1 MAGGV
6 DVSPEPPIDVVTLLV
21 GLAVLVGLVG
31 IVVPVLPGSAL
42 IGVAV
47 AVWAST
53 HPSTGSWLVL
63 AAVAVLLATG
73 SVGTYV
79 LTGRRV
85 SAAGVPR
92 RTLVIAGLV
101 GIVGFFVVPVVGL
114 LLGFVLALYALEH
127 LRLRDPVA
135 ARDSAWVALRA
146 TGLGML
152 VELGLALLASATW
165 LVAVLT
171 GVGS

>member
-1 MAGGV
+1 MT
-6 DVSPEPPIDVVTLLV
+6 PLV
-21 GLAVLVGLVG
+21 GLAVLVGPVG

-47 AVWAST
+47 GVWAFT
-53 HPSTGSWLVL
+53 HPSAGSWVVL
-63 AAVAVLLATG
+63 AAVVTLLAIG
-73 SVGTYV
+73 WAGTYV

-92 RTLVIAGLV
+92 RSLVVAGLV
-101 GIVGFFVVPVVGL
+101 GIVGFVVVPVVGL
-114 LLGFVLALYALEH
+114 LLGFVLGLYTMEH
-127 LRLRDPVA
+127 LRLRDSAA
-135 ARDSAWVALRA
+135 ARESAWVALRA

-152 VELGLALLASATW
+152 VELGLALLAAATW

-171 GVGS
+171 GVGG

>member
-1 MAGGV
+1 M
-6 DVSPEPPIDVVTLLV
+6 TLLV

-42 IGVAV
+42 IGLAV
-47 AVWAST
+47 GVWAFT
-53 HPSTGSWLVL
+53 HPSTGSWVVL
-63 AAVAVLLATG
+63 AVVATLLAVG
-73 SVGTYV
+73 WAGTYV

-92 RTLVIAGLV
+92 RSLVVAGLV

-114 LLGFVLALYALEH
+114 LLGFVLGLYAMEH
-127 LRLRDPVA
+127 LRLRDPAA
-135 ARDSAWVALRA
+135 ARESAWVALRA

>member
-1 MAGGV
+1 M
-6 DVSPEPPIDVVTLLV
+6 TLLV

-47 AVWAST
+47 GVWAFT
-53 HPSTGSWLVL
+53 HPSPGSWVVL
-63 AAVAVLLATG
+63 AAVGTLLAVG
-73 SVGTYV
+73 WAGTYV

-92 RTLVIAGLV
+92 RSLVVAGLV

-114 LLGFVLALYALEH
+114 LLGFVLGLYAMEH

-152 VELGLALLASATW
+152 VELGLGLLASATW

-171 GVGS
+171 GVGA

>member
-1 MAGGV
+1 M
-6 DVSPEPPIDVVTLLV
+6 TLLV

-42 IGVAV
+42 IGLAV
-47 AVWAST
+47 GVWAFT
-53 HPSTGSWLVL
+53 HPSTGSWVVL
-63 AAVAVLLATG
+63 AVVATLLTVGWA
-73 SVGTYV
+73 GTYV

-92 RTLVIAGLV
+92 RSLVVAGLV

-114 LLGFVLALYALEH
+114 LLGFVLGLYAMEH

-135 ARDSAWVALRA
+135 ARESAWVALRA

>member
-1 MAGGV
+1 M
-6 DVSPEPPIDVVTLLV
+6 
-21 GLAVLVGLVG
+21 LVGLVG

-42 IGVAV
+42 IGGAV
-47 AVWAST
+47 GVWAFT
-53 HPSTGSWLVL
+53 HPSPGSWVVL
-63 AAVAVLLATG
+63 AAVGVLLAVG
-73 SVGTYV
+73 WAGTYV

-92 RTLVIAGLV
+92 RSLVVAGLV

-114 LLGFVLALYALEH
+114 LLGFVLGLYAMEH

-152 VELGLALLASATW
+152 VELGLGLLASATW

-171 GVGS
+171 GVGA

>member
-1 MAGGV
+1 
-6 DVSPEPPIDVVTLLV
+6 VTVLV

-31 IVVPVLPGSAL
+31 VVVPVLPGSAL
-42 IGVAV
+42 IGLAV
-47 AVWAST
+47 AAWAFT
-53 HPSTGSWLVL
+53 HPSTGSWVVL
-63 AAVAVLLATG
+63 AVVAALLATG
-73 SVGTYV
+73 AVGTYV

-85 SAAGVPR
+85 SAAGVPG
-92 RTLVIAGLV
+92 RTLMVAGLV

-114 LLGFVLALYALEH
+114 LLGFVLGLYAMEH

-146 TGLGML
+146 VGLGML
-152 VELGLALLASATW
+152 VELGLALLAAATW

-171 GVGS
+171 GVGA

>member
-1 MAGGV
+1 MT
-6 DVSPEPPIDVVTLLV
+6 PLV

-47 AVWAST
+47 GVWAFT
-53 HPSTGSWLVL
+53 HPSTGSWVVL
-63 AAVAVLLATG
+63 AAVVTLLTIGWA
-73 SVGTYV
+73 GTYV

-92 RTLVIAGLV
+92 RSLVVAGLV
-101 GIVGFFVVPVVGL
+101 GIVGFVVVPVVGL
-114 LLGFVLALYALEH
+114 LLGFVLGLYTMEH
-127 LRLRDPVA
+127 LRLRDSAA
-135 ARDSAWVALRA
+135 ARESTWIALRA

-152 VELGLALLASATW
+152 IELGLALLASATW

-171 GVGS
+171 GVGA

>member
-1 MAGGV
+1 
-6 DVSPEPPIDVVTLLV
+6 VTLLV
-21 GLAVLVGLVG
+21 GLAVLVGLAG

-42 IGVAV
+42 IAV
-47 AVWAST
+47 AVGVWAFT
-53 HPSTGSWLVL
+53 HPSTGSWVVL
-63 AAVAVLLATG
+63 AVVVALLAVG
-73 SVGTYV
+73 WAGTYV

-92 RTLVIAGLV
+92 RSLVVAGLV
-101 GIVGFFVVPVVGL
+101 GIVGFVVVPVVGL
-114 LLGFVLALYALEH
+114 LLGFVLGLYAMEH
-127 LRLRDPVA
+127 LRLRDPTA
-135 ARDSAWVALRA
+135 ARESAWVALRA

-171 GVGS
+171 GVGA

>member
-1 MAGGV
+1 M
-6 DVSPEPPIDVVTLLV
+6 
-21 GLAVLVGLVG
+21 
-31 IVVPVLPGSAL
+31 
-42 IGVAV
+42 
-47 AVWAST
+47 
-53 HPSTGSWLVL
+53 
-63 AAVAVLLATG
+63 
-73 SVGTYV
+73 

-92 RTLVIAGLV
+92 RSLVVAGLV

-114 LLGFVLALYALEH
+114 LLGFVLGLYAMEH
-127 LRLRDPVA
+127 LRLRDPAA
-135 ARDSAWVALRA
+135 ARESAWVALRA

-171 GVGS
+171 GVGA

>member
-1 MAGGV
+1 MT
-6 DVSPEPPIDVVTLLV
+6 PLV

-47 AVWAST
+47 GVWAFT
-53 HPSTGSWLVL
+53 HPSTGSWVVL
-63 AAVAVLLATG
+63 AAVVTLLTIG
-73 SVGTYV
+73 WTGTYV

-92 RTLVIAGLV
+92 RSLLVAGLA
-101 GIVGFFVVPVVGL
+101 GIVGFVVVPVVGL
-114 LLGFVLALYALEH
+114 LLGFVLGLYAMEH
-127 LRLRDPVA
+127 LRLRDSAA
-135 ARDSAWVALRA
+135 ARESAWVALRA

-165 LVAVLT
+165 LVAVLV